1 MDCGTEGRKKRPRGG
16 SPALSLVAPHIAG
29 EIMKFVAVVEVSRRG
44 ELTVDEV
51 GLVIDRLPGQDVS
64 LIVSQ
69 RGYRTA
75 RIVVD
80 AENIAAAATHALLAV
95 QHGFGLG
102 WDSVVSIDLMSEAEA
117 KLREGSAAVPEL
129 VGAAEAARL
138 LGRSPQAVRQMIE
151 DGRLSAYRVG
161 DRSFALVKSEVLAAA
176 ARRTDWKSHPGL
188 LGVLEEKDISIDR
201 VLPSPRIRINIENDG
216 ARRARTVARYEFTV
230 LGRYEDPE
238 GKIVSIAEGQQELTE
253 FDFTRIGDWTSPD

>member
-1 MDCGTEGRKKRPRGG
+1 MGRPRCVVVAVQKAGG
-16 SPALSLVAPHIAG
+16 IV
-29 EIMKFVAVVEVSRRG
+29 KFVAVVEVSRRG
-44 ELTVDEV
+44 EMTRDEV
-51 GLVIDRLPGQDVS
+51 DSVTDRLPGQQVS
-64 LIVSQ
+64 LNVSQ
-69 RGYRTA
+69 RGYWAA

-80 AENIAAAATHALLAV
+80 AESIAAAATHALLAV
-95 QHGFGLG
+95 HHGFGLG
-102 WDSVVSIDLMSEAEA
+102 WEDVVSIDLMGEAEA
-117 KLREGSAAVPEL
+117 RLRQGSAIMPEL

-188 LGVLEEKDISIDR
+188 LGLLDEKRISIDC
-201 VLPSPRIRINIENDG
+201 VLPSPRIRLGIEKDG
-216 ARRARTVARYEFTV
+216 PLRARSVARYEFTV

-238 GKIVSIAEGQQELTE
+238 GKIVTIAEDQQELTE
-253 FDFTRIGDWTSPD
+253 FDVTRIGDWTSPH